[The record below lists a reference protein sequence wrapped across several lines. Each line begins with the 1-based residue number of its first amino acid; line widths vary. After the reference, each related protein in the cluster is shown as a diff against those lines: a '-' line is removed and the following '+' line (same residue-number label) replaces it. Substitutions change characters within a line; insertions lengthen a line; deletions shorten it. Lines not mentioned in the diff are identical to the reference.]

1 MHAGTKKR
9 SSGAGKEPSLAI
21 AARGCGAARELQHE
35 RDTMTTLL
43 EPPTILAG
51 GKPPQPFEQ
60 DAPADAEP
68 EEEEG

>member
-1 MHAGTKKR
+1 
-9 SSGAGKEPSLAI
+9 
-21 AARGCGAARELQHE
+21 
-35 RDTMTTLL
+35 MTTLL